1 MSVKNFFTYAIGIVL
16 LTISYGAAPTPH
28 GNSQSLSKSYMID
41 TESYNSSFDL
51 YDLGTIS
58 IAKHYPDRNDPAS
71 RCIGRNLC
79 IGDQYLFRPSIPG
92 DHPAYGYAGVV
103 WRVGEIDLGNGQFA
117 YLGLAYPDSRPSFS
131 MLMYKDIPAPTGY
144 TVSGYGEMNAP
155 DPLTLSYAIND
166 SKSVVSKKEDKSSS
180 KPYYCNQ
187 LSSGCGYNFAF
198 FMNDSSPD
206 PHLYIRLPRKFSAD
220 SGDVSFNVSLLDLL
234 YKSAEGDSYR
244 TVSLNINGTI
254 SLAQRCY
261 AYIDGDSNQQTI
273 EFKDVKAN
281 AVNGAQE
288 VKSLQLKSSC
298 DYPPQDLLRTVKI
311 VPIRGATLSYDNK
324 VLFFD
329 PDERFQYT
337 FGFIFRING
346 TPDCSSSSNDEY
358 NYNVL
363 SQYAGR
369 ENDKVTWEDT
379 LNIALCK
386 YGIPKSP
393 GGERDVVINVQT
405 EWRY

>member
-16 LTISYGAAPTPH
+16 LTISHGAAPTPH
-28 GNSQSLSKSYMID
+28 GHSQSLSKSYMIN
-41 TESYNSSFDL
+41 TESYKSSFDL
-51 YDLGTIS
+51 YDLGTIP
-58 IAKHYPDRNDPAS
+58 IAKHFPDRNDPAS
-71 RCIGRNLC
+71 RCVGRDLC

-103 WRVGEIDLGNGQFA
+103 WRIGEIDLGNGQFA

-198 FMNDSSPD
+198 FMNNSSPD

-234 YKSAEGDSYR
+234 YKSAAGDSYR

-261 AYIDGDSNQQTI
+261 AYIDDSNSNRI
-273 EFKDVKAN
+273 INFKDIKAN
-281 AVNGAQE
+281 AGNGMLE
-288 VKSLQLKSSC
+288 VKRLQLKSIC
-298 DYPPQDLLRTVKI
+298 KYPPAGLLRTVKV
-311 VPIRGATLSYDNK
+311 VPVRGATLSYNSEAY
-324 VLFFD
+324 LFD
-329 PDERFQYT
+329 IDAYSQYSL
-337 FGFIFRING
+337 GFIFRINDD
-346 TPDCSSSSNDEY
+346 PDCSGSNNKY
-358 NYNVL
+358 NANL
-363 SQYAGR
+363 IQQYAGHDVD
-369 ENDKVTWEDT
+369 EVTWKDT

-386 YGIPKSP
+386 YGIPASP
-393 GGERDVVINVQT
+393 GGNRDVVINVQT
-405 EWRY
+405 EWNY